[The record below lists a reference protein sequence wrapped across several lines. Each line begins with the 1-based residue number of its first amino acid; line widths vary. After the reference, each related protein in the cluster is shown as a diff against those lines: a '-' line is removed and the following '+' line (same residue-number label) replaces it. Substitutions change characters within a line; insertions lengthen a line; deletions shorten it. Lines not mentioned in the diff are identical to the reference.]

1 MSNVVV
7 SVSARTD
14 IGRQRAGN
22 EDSFLVA
29 DLSAGEG
36 PLDSGETQHAVGD
49 RGSLLVV
56 SDGMGGAAAGEIASE
71 LAVTSVRDSLAG
83 LPLDLQVSDRLI
95 LAAQSANA
103 KIWNHAR
110 ENPELTGMGATLTAV
125 LVHEALAFIA
135 QVGDSRAYL
144 MRGEEI
150 KQLTK
155 DQSLAQLLIE
165 AGMVD
170 AEGAARV
177 PQNVIMQAL
186 GTQPEVRVT
195 VISVELSSEDGLLLC
210 SDGLSNKV
218 AEKEM
223 LEIVRESSDLE
234 SACARLIEMAN
245 ERGGEDNITVIIAR
259 FNGGALT
266 EGASISGSVKAVNED
281 FFSEEAMS
289 AIGPIPTSSSSG
301 VGSEAEPTV
310 AMAAVTPSDTQTAF
324 EAAAEWGAALAAA
337 PVEPEPEQVYPKE
350 VRRMRYDLILI
361 LALISFLLLAAATY
375 FVYVYYVRA
384 PAAPAPVETTT

>member
-29 DLSAGEG
+29 DLSAGDA
-36 PLDSGETQHAVGD
+36 PLDAGETQHSVGE

-95 LAAQSANA
+95 LAAQNANA

-110 ENPELTGMGATLTAV
+110 DNPELTGMGATLTAV
-125 LVHEALAFIA
+125 LVHEELAFIA

-144 MRGEEI
+144 MRGDEI

-195 VISVELSSEDGLLLC
+195 VVSVELSSQDGLLLC

-234 SACARLIEMAN
+234 SACSKLIEMAN

-259 FNGGALT
+259 FNGEALT
-266 EGASISGSVKAVNED
+266 AGSSISGSVKAVNED

-289 AIGPIPTSSSSG
+289 AIGQIPTSSPSASS
-301 VGSEAEPTV
+301 SEDQPTV
-310 AMAAVTPSDTQTAF
+310 AIGALDPADTASGFDYDREYQGLVPGG
-324 EAAAEWGAALAAA
+324 E
-337 PVEPEPEQVYPKE
+337 VETEEDQRPLNER
-350 VRRMRYDLILI
+350 RRMRYDLILI
-361 LALISFLLLAAATY
+361 LALVSFLLLAAATY
-375 FVYVYYVRA
+375 FVYVYYIRT
-384 PAAPAPVETTT
+384 PAEPTPVETTT